1 MADPQKAL
9 LTQIANIETKTGQSM
24 ARLRDAIAASGRTA
38 HGEIRAWLM
47 TTYGLGHGDANTV
60 AHVARAAASPAGPG
74 GDPLDDIYAGSK
86 AHLRPVHDAV
96 MAVVAPL
103 GAFEIAPKKGYVSLR
118 RKKQFAMVGPKSKD
132 RVELGINLKEDIAS
146 ARVVAQKPGGMC
158 QFAVSLAGPGDVDAE
173 VVAALTKAFAAAG

>member
-9 LTQIANIETKTGQSM
+9 QTQIANIEKKTGQSM
-24 ARLRDAIAASGRTA
+24 SQLREAIAASGRTA
-38 HGEIRAWLM
+38 HGDIRAWLM

-60 AHVARAAASPAGPG
+60 AHLARAAASPADAG
-74 GDPLDDIYAGSK
+74 GNPLDDIYAGPK
-86 AHLRPVHDAV
+86 AHLRAIHDAV
-96 MAVVAPL
+96 MAVVGPL

-132 RVELGINLKEDIAS
+132 RVELGINLKEDVGS

-158 QFAVSLAGPGDVDAE
+158 QFAVSLSTPGDVDAE
-173 VVAALTKAFAAAG
+173 VVTVLTKAFTAAG